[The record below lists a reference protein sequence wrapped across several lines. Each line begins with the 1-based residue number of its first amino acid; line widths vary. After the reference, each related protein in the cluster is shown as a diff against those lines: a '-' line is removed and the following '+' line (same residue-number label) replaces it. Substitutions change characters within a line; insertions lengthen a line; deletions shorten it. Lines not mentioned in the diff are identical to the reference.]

1 MLFARNLSGTKL
13 KISFKF
19 KTYIYNMKRSD
30 INPMPAYFD
39 RYINLVDDT
48 ELNAA
53 LQQSLE
59 VVENFPLDKWKAL
72 GDRVYAEGKWTIK
85 DIVQHI
91 TDTER
96 IFAYRALR
104 FARKDSTKLHG
115 FEEDD
120 FAAAA
125 GANARSL
132 EDLVE
137 ELKAVRR
144 TTVMLFA
151 SLTDE
156 MLLFM
161 GSTYSSTANALAIGF
176 TIIGHQRHHLN
187 VLEERYYPLLQS

>member
-1 MLFARNLSGTKL
+1 
-13 KISFKF
+13 
-19 KTYIYNMKRSD
+19 MKRSD

-39 RYINLVDDT
+39 RYINLVDDI
-48 ELNAA
+48 ELTAA
-53 LQQSLE
+53 LEQSLR
-59 VVENFPLDKWKAL
+59 VVENFPMDQWKAL

-104 FARKDSTKLHG
+104 FARKDSTQLHG

-125 GANARSL
+125 NAGRRSL
-132 EDLVE
+132 EELVE

-144 TTVMLFA
+144 TTIMLFA
-151 SLTDE
+151 SFTDE
-156 MLLFM
+156 MLQFM
-161 GSTYSSTANALAIGF
+161 GSTYSSTANALSIGF
-176 TIIGHQRHHLN
+176 TIIGHQQHHLN
-187 VLEERYYPLLQS
+187 ILEQRYYPLLQQ